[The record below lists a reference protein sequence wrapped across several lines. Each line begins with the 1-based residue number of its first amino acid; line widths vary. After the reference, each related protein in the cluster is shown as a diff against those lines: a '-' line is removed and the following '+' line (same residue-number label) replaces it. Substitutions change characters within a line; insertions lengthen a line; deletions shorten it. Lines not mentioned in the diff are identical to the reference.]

1 MADNN
6 KVDIDLDSDPDDEL
20 DLGTGNK
27 KTPKKSSSSSA
38 EYTSAEETSMEMAL
52 AVADIHNAVHQ
63 FMKGDYSVK
72 VSKDTLNCKIDL
84 LKDLARLVN
93 DTIANT
99 GGLIKELN
107 LGITEFASILKKV
120 QKGETSSRVESTFD
134 NAGIQELKKLI
145 NDILTAFEEK
155 IEENNKNSMELALG
169 LSENFAALNE
179 ISKGNYKIKAP
190 EKSENELL
198 GKLGELINRTSLE
211 ISQKITEVEN
221 LKKKEEEKRKILQS
235 SVNNILTKVNLI
247 SEGNLNV
254 KVESQ
259 NTDDDIIVELGKG
272 INKMVGNLKTL
283 INQLKSTV
291 SEITSSSSEI
301 ASTNEEIIL
310 KANEEI
316 KLASEASTTVTELTA
331 SIIQVAENAKK
342 VYQTAESNQGSV
354 KEGYEYLGKT
364 IEKVRMTNDVV
375 DNTATNLEKLKD
387 SAEQIHEILK
397 IINKISEKID
407 LLALNAAIEAS
418 SVGEGGKR
426 FKVVAEEM
434 RRLADNSI
442 SSSQQIGDVL
452 TNIQKDI
459 SDGVNMMNSNAQEV
473 RGIMDEI
480 NKTGDLI
487 KNIVNVFDETSN
499 LMKEVSLST
508 DQQAKASAMFSNVIK
523 KVDISAN
530 ETVRGIKNSKIAIE
544 RFIEVSDNLKEL
556 SEKFKV

>member
-1 MADNN
+1 MVDNN

-473 RGIMDEI
+473 RGIMEEI